1 MGPGEIIRSSYDA
14 FNRRDV
20 DALREHIHPEFR
32 VDLANSMG
40 FDRGAHHGEAGLRRF
55 FESYWDSFEEITIEV
70 EELQGEGTAVVA
82 IIRAQGRGKGSG
94 AEVDARG
101 PHLWTFRDGMAASLA
116 LYGDRDQALRDAERI
131 RAAATTPS
139 SSPAPRTA
147 P

>member
-70 EELQGEGTAVVA
+70 EELHGDGAAVVA
-82 IIRAQGRGKGSG
+82 IIRARGRGKGSG
-94 AEVDARG
+94 AEVDASG

-116 LYGDRDQALRDAERI
+116 LYGDRDRALRDAERI
-131 RAAATTPS
+131 RAEAATPS
-139 SSPAPRTA
+139 PPPAPGRA